1 MNNTYMYCK
10 KIIAGG
16 NYDSDDMLDKLD
28 VFLLNERI
36 TNEQYNELIGMVTPA
51 DEEAKDT
58 VAAEATNTEA

>member
-36 TNEQYNELIGMVTPA
+36 TNEQYNELIGIITPA
-51 DEEAKDT
+51 DEEAENT
-58 VAAEATNTEA
+58 VTTEATDTEV